1 MLPLQIIFGRDLD
14 ADDLVRASPMATLTS
29 GQTLSA
35 ARSGLTYTLTSLGGA
50 TATITVQDID
60 AGEVS

>member
-1 MLPLQIIFGRDLD
+1 
-14 ADDLVRASPMATLTS
+14 MATLAS

-35 ARSGLTYTLTSLGGA
+35 TRVARRTYTLTSLGGA